1 MYCISLAIVVSWIHI
16 LIKHSQFLLTRSR
29 MRRLWTR
36 EMENHCLLN
45 SLVLETPS
53 AKCERRSPRFYLLV
67 LSRYKKLKLNG
78 KHVSLIWKRSADR
91 DVKQHFFFFFFCMCL
106 YLHTSFKLGHW
117 YNEITDLF
125 YCLGIYWDPCT
136 LPRLHLILGKCWHSL
151 IRLVHLK
158 HFSSDKK

>member
-36 EMENHCLLN
+36 EMANHCLLN

-91 DVKQHFFFFFFCMCL
+91 DVKQHFFFFFFACAFISTRVL
-106 YLHTSFKLGHW
+106 NWDIDITRLQTYSTVSAFTETPALSLGSIWFWGSVDTH
-117 YNEITDLF
+117 LF
-125 YCLGIYWDPCT
+125 GLCT
-136 LPRLHLILGKCWHSL
+136 
-151 IRLVHLK
+151 
-158 HFSSDKK
+158 